1 MKKLILII
9 MMSAYSFGNIGT
21 IMALKGTAKI
31 KRAISLKA
39 KMGMKL
45 LEGDVILT
53 SKLSKMQVILLDDT
67 VVTIGANSSFGFKEF
82 KFDGTKNSKVTLQ
95 VKNGYFRTIT
105 GRTGK
110 IAPDR
115 FRVKT
120 LNATIGVRGTDFG
133 GYITKNKEIIQ
144 CYSGSIWVKLDKG
157 GIKDVLSNMLIEIND
172 HQVSVKKI
180 SSNNSSV
187 NRGNKNNNR
196 PNKAKS
202 PKSKSPKINRPKALQ
217 KINNNQQTS
226 PKAISDVST
235 ENVKPEDL

>member
-1 MKKLILII
+1 MTKLILAII
-9 MMSAYSFGNIGT
+9 MSAYSFGNIGT
-21 IMALKGTAKI
+21 IMALKGKAKI

-45 LEGDVILT
+45 LEGDVIMT
-53 SKLSKMQVILLDDT
+53 SSLSKMQVILLDDT
-67 VVTIGANSSFGFKEF
+67 VITIGANSSFGFKEF
-82 KFDGTKNSKVTLQ
+82 KFDGTKNSKVTLN
-95 VKNGYFRTIT
+95 VNKGYFRTIT
-105 GRTGK
+105 GRAGK

-133 GYITKNKEIIQ
+133 GYITKEKEIIQ

-157 GIKDVLSNMLIEIND
+157 GVKDVLSNMLIEIND

-180 SSNNSSV
+180 SST
-187 NRGNKNNNR
+187 NKSTHKVNNNNQT
-196 PNKAKS
+196 NKTKT
-202 PKSKSPKINRPKALQ
+202 PKSKEPKINRPKALQ
-217 KINNNQQTS
+217 RINNNQHIN

>member
-9 MMSAYSFGNIGT
+9 LVSVYSFGSIGT
-21 IMALKGTAKI
+21 IMALKGKAKV
-31 KRAISLKA
+31 KRSINLKA

-45 LEGDVILT
+45 LEGDIILT
-53 SKLSKMQVILLDDT
+53 SALSKMQVILLDDT

-82 KFDGTKNSKVTLQ
+82 KFDGTKNSKVTLNAN
-95 VKNGYFRTIT
+95 KGYFRTIT

-120 LNATIGVRGTDFG
+120 LTATIGVRGTDFG
-133 GYITKNKEIIQ
+133 GYISKEKEIIQ

-172 HQVSVKKI
+172 HQINVRKI
-180 SSNNSSV
+180 SSQKTSINKE
-187 NRGNKNNNR
+187 NRN
-196 PNKAKS
+196 NKATNK
-202 PKSKSPKINRPKALQ
+202 PKSQKMNRPKAIQ
-217 KINNNQQTS
+217 KINNNQHIN